1 MKKTLLL
8 IGFIGAL
15 VFSSCDPKKSKEY
28 IAAQQEI
35 ETLRT
40 ASLERETEMNSLFDT
55 LNEIEENLSM
65 VTSKFQTVEKLK
77 KDDVENSVDTKSNI
91 KNQISEINQILE
103 DNKARLASLSS
114 RLNASNKKQ
123 KELHAFVEKLE
134 ARIKEQDDQIN
145 LLLADL
151 EQKKVIIE
159 GLNKDVQ
166 NLEQSNAEKDMMIA
180 QKTLEGNTAYYILG
194 AYKDLKENNILN
206 KEGGFIGIG
215 ARKVMSKDIDLSKF
229 TKIDITKIS
238 NIQIGAKKAKIVS
251 QHPDGSYEMVTNED
265 GHVDAIKI
273 KDINEFWKLTKY
285 LIVEIK

>member
-8 IGFIGAL
+8 IGFIGVL

-35 ETLRT
+35 EALRT
-40 ASLERETEMNSLFDT
+40 ASLERESEMNSLFDT
-55 LNEIEENLSM
+55 LNEIEENLST

-77 KDDVENSVDTKSNI
+77 KDDLENSVNAKSKI

-114 RLNASNKKQ
+114 RLSKSDAKLKQ
-123 KELHAFVEKLE
+123 VNAFVEKLE
-134 ARIKEQDDQIN
+134 VRIKEQDEQIN
-145 LLLADL
+145 SLLAEL

-159 GLNKDVQ
+159 GLNRNVQ
-166 NLEQSNAEKDMMIA
+166 SLEHANSEKDMMIA
-180 QKTLEGNTAYYILG
+180 QKTVEGNTAYYILG

-215 ARKVMSKDIDLSKF
+215 ARKVMSKDIDLGKF
-229 TKIDITKIS
+229 TRVDISKVT
-238 NIQIGAKKAKIVS
+238 NIQIGSKKAKVIS
-251 QHPDGSYEMVTNED
+251 QHPDGSYELITTED
-265 GHVDAIKI
+265 GNVESLKI
-273 KDINEFWKLTKY
+273 NNINEFWKLTRY
-285 LIVEIK
+285 LIVEVK